1 MAGKSS
7 FFCCVG
13 TTVGFVSGRKII
25 VFLLRRNNC
34 RVCKWQEN
42 RCFSVATIG
51 FVSGRKLQR
60 SQGKLWWPQRKLR
73 RPQGKLQRPE
83 TERDIYDRGSCPRA
97 QSRRLPELPFA
108 HLHPSIVPQ
117 LLWWGFSRLRIIN
130 LSVLT
135 LPPPSSS
142 PHLRFASLL

>member
-13 TTVGFVSGRKII
+13 T
-25 VFLLRRNNC
+25 
-34 RVCKWQEN
+34 
-42 RCFSVATIG
+42 TIG

-60 SQGKLWWPQRKLR
+60 SQGQLWWPQRKLR

-108 HLHPSIVPQ
+108 HLHPSIVAQ

-130 LSVLT
+130 VYLKITRKGTCENSYYSKISNVEMHGHAT
-135 LPPPSSS
+135 VTTK
-142 PHLRFASLL
+142 